1 MAGGFDDAT
10 IDAYSAFLQ
19 AVWQLEDLTDELG
32 TYDLTNS
39 NGVTFIAGKHNDCA
53 NFVRASSQALEY
65 ASSIVDVS
73 GDWTINIWVNP
84 DVTGVT
90 QYYISQFNTANNRYA
105 PAIWRGGGNRPL
117 LYLSNTGGTLFSVD
131 SGTILSTATWHMLT
145 ARVIGTTLEL
155 FINAVSKGTDTIS
168 GTIET
173 GSNFRLG
180 CSGVSGGNSNFLDGQ
195 EDAVTYWN
203 AGLSNAAITNL
214 WNGGTGRFYQEIAAE
229 SVLER
234 TAAGLLQRTAA
245 AVLERTPL

>member
-1 MAGGFDDAT
+1 MAFGFGDAV
-10 IDAYSAFLQ
+10 IDAFAANLQ

-32 TYDLTNS
+32 VYDLTNS
-39 NGVTFIAGKHNDCA
+39 NAVTFVAGKHNNCA

-65 ASSIVDVS
+65 ASPIIDVS
-73 GDWTINIWVNP
+73 GDWTVNIWVNP
-84 DVTGVT
+84 DITGVT

-131 SGTILSTATWHMLT
+131 SGTILTTGNWHMLT

-195 EDAVTYWN
+195 EDAATYWDT
-203 AGLSNAAITNL
+203 GLSNAAITNL
-214 WNGGTGRFYQEIAAE
+214 WNGSVGRFYHLLEVG
-229 SVLER
+229 SVLTRTTGILDR
-234 TAAGLLQRTAA
+234 TAS
-245 AVLERTPL
+245 AVLVRALT